1 MHAIIS
7 NMSDCITCWGQAE
20 ETVIKQWIHVYRDWI
35 EFLSAL
41 NPNHIEAHVS
51 HTFLG
56 TYQNTGIFTYSCTL
70 SVYEINSS

>member
-51 HTFLG
+51 HTFLALIKI
-56 TYQNTGIFTYSCTL
+56 Q
-70 SVYEINSS
+70 VYLHIPVLCQYMK